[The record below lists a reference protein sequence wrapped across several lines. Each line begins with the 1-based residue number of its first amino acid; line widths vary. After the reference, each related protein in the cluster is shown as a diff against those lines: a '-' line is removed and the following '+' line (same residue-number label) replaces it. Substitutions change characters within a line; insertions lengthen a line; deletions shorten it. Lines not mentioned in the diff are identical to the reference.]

1 LVKSSWLKPVSV
13 EGFVGKFDPAALHFP
28 YNLLM
33 PLKKMPA
40 SDERDWEAIHAWAKR
55 LSEGLK
61 VKEK

>member
-1 LVKSSWLKPVSV
+1 M